1 MYLVSTDYLNS
12 KSKCRLPTQRKT
24 RKKTNS
30 VHPYEKWVAT
40 RGGLEEAAVGRKAL
54 MKAIADFV
62 KAVLPETTLARPK
75 TVSSVQTASSFSPSI
90 AKRHLLML
98 SGEKEVFETGP
109 GAADDVREVGEGD
122 VRAYARK
129 SFGKVARPY
138 LAPFVRKRGVLDVDY
153 GSRSRFCR

>member
-1 MYLVSTDYLNS
+1 
-12 KSKCRLPTQRKT
+12 
-24 RKKTNS
+24 
-30 VHPYEKWVAT
+30 
-40 RGGLEEAAVGRKAL
+40 

-62 KAVLPETTLARPK
+62 KAVLPETTLVQPK
-75 TVSSVQTASSFSPSI
+75 TESSVQTASSFSSPSI
-90 AKRHLLML
+90 ARHHLLML
-98 SGEKEVFETGP
+98 SEVFETGP